1 MTRGNKMAVD
11 VLPIRR
17 DLRFQLPK
25 ERALDWH
32 RTGVHMSQFLNTMSL
47 FFPVGERFFIDSV
60 RHFRDQ
66 VDDPELKKAI
76 TAFIGQEA
84 MHGREHDELNDILH
98 ELGIPV
104 KAQERTVTRLLKW
117 VQRSTP
123 KSWQLG
129 ATVALEHLTAIMGDA
144 VLRNDEAF
152 FTDAEPRFTALWRWH
167 ALEETEHKAVAYD
180 LFSQVM
186 GKTLYAYTIR
196 AITLPLA
203 TGIFFALL
211 YYYYARNV
219 AKAGGLTD
227 LKGWMTA
234 LQFQWGKPGILR
246 QTIKP
251 WLDWFKPGF
260 HPWDHDNKAFL
271 DQIDDLLEEV
281 LDKQAA

>member
-84 MHGREHDELNDILH
+84 MHGREHDELNDILD

-104 KAQERTVTRLLKW
+104 KAQERGVTRLLKW
-117 VQRSTP
+117 LQRTSP

-144 VLRNDEAF
+144 VLSNDKEF
-152 FTDAEPRFTALWRWH
+152 FTDADPRFAALWRWH

-203 TGIFFALL
+203 TGVFFAML

-227 LKGWMTA
+227 MKGWITSF
-234 LQFQWGKPGILR
+234 QIQWGKPGILR
-246 QTIKP
+246 QAIKP

-260 HPWDHDNKAFL
+260 HPWDHDNSAFL
-271 DQIDDLLEEV
+271 DQIDHLLEEV
-281 LDKQAA
+281 LDEQAA